1 MIKNEIKLQKII
13 SFSISLIFYT
23 YSWQS
28 IFNFQNIFKKRLLL
42 LLHRIYYYYTELYLY
57 IHDNI

>member
-42 LLHRIYYYYTELYLY
+42 LLYKILYLY

>member
-28 IFNFQNIFKKRLLL
+28 IFNFQNILKKRLLL
-42 LLHRIYYYYTELYLY
+42 LHRILYLY